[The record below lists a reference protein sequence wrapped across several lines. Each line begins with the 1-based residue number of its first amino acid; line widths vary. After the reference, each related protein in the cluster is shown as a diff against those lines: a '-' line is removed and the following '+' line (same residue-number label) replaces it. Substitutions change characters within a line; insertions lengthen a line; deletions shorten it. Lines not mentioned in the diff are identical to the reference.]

1 MVNRRR
7 GVLIVG
13 LAVVAAVASIV
24 LADVIFVYTGDYKR
38 IQHKVTVDI

>member
-13 LAVVAAVASIV
+13 LAVVAAVASIA
-24 LADVIFVYTGDYKR
+24 LADVIFVYTGTINAYNIR
-38 IQHKVTVDI
+38 SPDI

>member
-13 LAVVAAVASIV
+13 LAVVAAVASIA
-24 LADVIFVYTGDYKR
+24 LADVIFVYTGI